1 MDRGLLHVRTVHA
14 LVAEFRVRDVEL
26 VAGAASLFRPSGAH
40 HVLRRLVNAHPP
52 ASPFRFLT
60 GI

>member
-1 MDRGLLHVRTVHA
+1 MDRRVLHVRAVHE
-14 LVAEFRVRDVEL
+14 LVAECRVRDVEL
-26 VAGAASLFRPSGAH
+26 VADAASLFRPGGAH

-52 ASPFRFLT
+52 ASPLRFLT